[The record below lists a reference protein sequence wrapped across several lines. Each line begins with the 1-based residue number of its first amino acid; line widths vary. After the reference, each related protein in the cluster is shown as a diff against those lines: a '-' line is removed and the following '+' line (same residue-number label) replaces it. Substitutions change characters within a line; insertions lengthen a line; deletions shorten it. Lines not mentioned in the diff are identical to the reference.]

1 MSHFHGAKRRFQT
14 KGFVGDVW
22 VVDDYAHH
30 PTEIN
35 ATLTAARDMG
45 THRVVCLFQ
54 PHRYT
59 RTKLLLDQYG
69 SAFAKADKLI
79 VTDVYSAGEDPI
91 PGVSGELIAKKV
103 KETTGQDVTY
113 IPHKEDLVA
122 YLKENSRPLDLV
134 ITMGAGDIYKVRRSL
149 SPLKLKKWR
158 NKEMEDMK
166 DKKLP
171 SSSAVLRQKQKYRA
185 ALGCHC

>member
-59 RTKLLLDQYG
+59 RTQLLLEQYG

-91 PGVSGELIAKKV
+91 PGVSGELIAKK
-103 KETTGQDVTY
+103 
-113 IPHKEDLVA
+113 
-122 YLKENSRPLDLV
+122 SR
-134 ITMGAGDIYKVRRSL
+134 RRPGKT
-149 SPLKLKKWR
+149 SPTFLIKR
-158 NKEMEDMK
+158 I
-166 DKKLP
+166 
-171 SSSAVLRQKQKYRA
+171 
-185 ALGCHC
+185 

>member
-14 KGFVGDVW
+14 KGFVNDVW

-45 THRVVCLFQ
+45 THRVVCIFQ

-59 RTKLLLDQYG
+59 RTKLLLDSYG
-69 SAFAKADKLI
+69 SAFKQADKLI
-79 VTDVYSAGEDPI
+79 ITDVYSAGEDPI
-91 PGVSGELIAKKV
+91 PGINGKLIADKV

-113 IPHKEDLVA
+113 IEKMEDLVP
-122 YLKENSRPLDLV
+122 YLEKTTRPFDLV
-134 ITMGAGDIYKVRRSL
+134 ITMGAGDIYRVGEAYL
-149 SPLKLKKWR
+149 AQA
-158 NKEMEDMK
+158 KERED
-166 DKKLP
+166 
-171 SSSAVLRQKQKYRA
+171 
-185 ALGCHC
+185 

>member
-59 RTKLLLDQYG
+59 RTKLLLEQYG

-91 PGVSGELIAKKV
+91 PGVSGELIAQKV

-113 IPHKEDLVA
+113 IPHKEDLIA
-122 YLKENSRPLDLV
+122 YLKETSRPLDLV
-134 ITMGAGDIYKVRRSL
+134 ITMGAGDIYKVGEQYIAEA
-149 SPLKLKKWR
+149 
-158 NKEMEDMK
+158 KEMEK
-166 DKKLP
+166 
-171 SSSAVLRQKQKYRA
+171 
-185 ALGCHC
+185 